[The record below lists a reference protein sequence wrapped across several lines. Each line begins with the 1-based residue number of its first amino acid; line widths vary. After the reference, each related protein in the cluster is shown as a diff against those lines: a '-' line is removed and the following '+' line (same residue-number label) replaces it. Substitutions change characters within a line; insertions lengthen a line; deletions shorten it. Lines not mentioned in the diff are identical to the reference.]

1 VDMLVSYFGNY
12 LLLLGWAILVWVSW
26 YWAREHR
33 EAKRRR
39 GRARLRR
46 HHSTVVG
53 GLPTEP
59 PTANHLVVLADTS
72 STAYRI
78 TRMARRPNL

>member
-1 VDMLVSYFGNY
+1 MEVLVSYFGNY
-12 LLLLGWAILVWVSW
+12 LLLLGWAILGWVSW

-33 EAKRRR
+33 ETRRRR

-53 GLPTEP
+53 LPTEP
-59 PTANHLVVLADTS
+59 PAANHLVVLADTS
-72 STAYRI
+72 SEAYRI
-78 TRMARRPNL
+78 TRMARGPNL